1 MLQLIPKVGRVPAQ
15 EERGDWADGS
25 EIGHRNR
32 QVSVFKIP
40 GKRGMS
46 AVWTV
51 FFLLFYRT
59 INCMVG
65 QMKHILATEQKKTDF
80 KPEDENN
87 VMIQY
92 TTVSARRALRLHT
105 KSMTVFLTPSS
116 SSTPPGLL
124 KGVRLRQSAGGARAE
139 VHGWKKRGHGAD
151 RAGRPFPPTHP
162 RAPAAVQLQLHG
174 RHAGHLW
181 RGWIPTVRQGL
192 QGEWTG
198 LRSSIQWSQDK
209 WLLVMCLGHLR

>member
-1 MLQLIPKVGRVPAQ
+1 
-15 EERGDWADGS
+15 
-25 EIGHRNR
+25 
-32 QVSVFKIP
+32 
-40 GKRGMS
+40 MS

-51 FFLLFYRT
+51 FFLRFRRT

-80 KPEDENN
+80 RPEDENN

-92 TTVSARRALRLHT
+92 TTVSYRRTLWLHT
-105 KSMTVFLTPSS
+105 TSGMGFLTLSS
-116 SSTPPGLL
+116 SSHPPGLL
-124 KGVRLRQSAGGARAE
+124 QGVRLRQSAGGARAE
-139 VHGWKKRGHGAD
+139 VHGWQKRGHGAD
-151 RAGRPFPPTHP
+151 RAGCPFPPTHP

-181 RGWIPTVRQGL
+181 RGWIPTLRQGL

-198 LRSSIQWSQDK
+198 LSSSIQWSQDK
-209 WLLVMCLGHLR
+209 WWLMMCLGHCR